1 MLIVPKTVR
10 LWKST
15 LKASVRNYQFNR
27 TLERIRRE
35 APAKV
40 PDRKRIEA
48 LFFASGNQS
57 YGADPEYLDE
67 VVRRSATTSK
77 PILECGSGLTTILLG
92 LFAGARGVSVWSLE
106 HDPEW
111 YESTA
116 AMIRRYKIEN
126 VHLLRSS
133 LRSYGDYSWYDA
145 PLDQMPKH
153 FGMVVCDGPPKKST
167 TGDRYG
173 LIPVMRNRLGT
184 GSFIL
189 LDDVELENPDPVLSR
204 WLDEVSASY
213 QLFPS
218 RASSYA
224 VIMLR

>member
-1 MLIVPKTVR
+1 LIIPKTVR
-10 LWKST
+10 HWKST
-15 LKASVRNYQFNR
+15 LNASVRNYQFNR
-27 TLERIRRE
+27 ALERIGRV

-40 PDRKRIEA
+40 PDRKIIED

-67 VVRRSATTSK
+67 LVRRSATTSN

-92 LFAGARGVSVWSLE
+92 LFAGARGVSVCSLE

-116 AMIRRYKIEN
+116 AMMRRYKIEN
-126 VHLLRSS
+126 IQLLLSP
-133 LRSYGDYSWYDA
+133 LRSYGDFSWYDP
-145 PLDQMPKH
+145 PLDRMPKH

-173 LIPVMRNRLGT
+173 LLPVMRDRLGT
-184 GSFIL
+184 GSVIL

-204 WLDEVSASY
+204 WLEELSASY
-213 QLFPS
+213 RVFPS
-218 RASSYA
+218 RASAYA
-224 VIMLR
+224 VVTLR